1 MTKILG
7 LLPLLLL
14 VLTVPAEAGRKN
26 KKDKA
31 PAHTAANTGP
41 TVVPAANLF
50 LRNAF
55 DTDPSVYIG
64 RFVPDS
70 TTGPVDESSAMQLT
84 CSQHISHRTVGG
96 GGVVYDELF
105 NASSEAALRV
115 GVPPVLGVE
124 AGAGVSSAV
133 RVRYEL
139 TSKMIAEI
147 SDPAAFE
154 ACCKQA
160 PDQCT
165 SRFVGEFLE
174 GKGAVFFATGQDAS
188 MDLGVIANGVAGD
201 LDVKHGVVWQRSVE
215 FPNPVYFAMKTTQN
229 AYAGSTAAAQA
240 QGGCGDWVNAPPR
253 STQGQYFVGLSDPME
268 SERIAREGAL
278 LDART
283 QVVRWVGEA
292 IEAGTVRVE
301 TTTGPASGL
310 STALEQQSTLAA
322 ASAGVAS
329 LVKDEAWCVQA
340 VGTPAGYRYTAKVL
354 AFLPAAVADQAAEA
368 VLGAAE

>member
-1 MTKILG
+1 MTAIHK

-14 VLTVPAEAGRKN
+14 AMPAEAGRKN

-31 PAHTAANTGP
+31 PTHTAANTGP

-64 RFVPDS
+64 RFVPDT

-84 CSQHISHRTVGG
+84 CSQHISHCTVGG

-105 NASSEAALRV
+105 NASSEAAMRV
-115 GVPPVLGVE
+115 GVPSILGVE
-124 AGAGVSSAV
+124 AGGGVSSSV

-139 TSKMIAEI
+139 TTKMIAEI
-147 SDPAAFE
+147 TDPAAFE
-154 ACCKQA
+154 TCCKAA

-165 SRFVGEFLE
+165 GRFVGEFLE

-215 FPNPVYFAMKTTQN
+215 FPNPVYFAMKTTDN
-229 AYAGSTAAAQA
+229 AYGGGGETAPQA
-240 QGGCGDWVNAPPR
+240 GCGDWVNAPPR
-253 STQGQYFVGLSDPME
+253 STQGQYFVGLSDPLE

-278 LDART
+278 LNART
-283 QVVRWVGEA
+283 QVVRWVGQA
-292 IEAGTVRVE
+292 IEAGTISAQ
-301 TTTGPASGL
+301 TTSGSVSGL
-310 STALEQQSTLAA
+310 STSLEQQSTLQA
-322 ASAGVAS
+322 ASAGVANM
-329 LVKDEAWCVQA
+329 VKDEAWCVQA

-354 AFLPAAVADQAAEA
+354 AFLPSAVADQAAAA
-368 VLGAAE
+368 VLGVAE

>member
-1 MTKILG
+1 MTTTHA

-14 VLTVPAEAGRKN
+14 VLAVPAEAGRNN
-26 KKDKA
+26 KKNKA

-41 TVVPAANLF
+41 TMVPAANLF

-55 DTDPSVYIG
+55 DTDPSVYVG
-64 RFVPDS
+64 RFVPEGTD
-70 TTGPVDESSAMQLT
+70 GPVDESSAMQLT
-84 CSQHISHRTVGG
+84 CSQYIGYRTVGG

-105 NASSEAALRV
+105 NASSEAAMRV

-124 AGAGVSSAV
+124 AGGGVSSAV
-133 RVRYEL
+133 RVRYTL
-139 TSKMIAEI
+139 TNKMIAEI

-165 SRFVGEFLE
+165 SRYVGEFME
-174 GKGAVFFATGQDAS
+174 GTGAVYYSTGQGAE

-215 FPNPVYFAMKTTQN
+215 FPNPVYFAMKTTTN
-229 AYAGSTAAAQA
+229 AYAGATAAAQPQA
-240 QGGCGDWVNAPPR
+240 GCGDWVNAPPR
-253 STQGQYFVGLSDPME
+253 STQGQYFVGVSDPLE

-283 QVVRWVGEA
+283 QVVRWVGQA
-292 IEAGTVRVE
+292 IEAGTVSVQSSS
-301 TTTGPASGL
+301 GSVSGL
-310 STALEQQSTLAA
+310 STMLEQQSTLQA

-354 AFLPAAVADQAAEA
+354 AFLPNAVAEQAAEA
-368 VLGAAE
+368 VLEVGE